1 MVSSLTQQGGNQ
13 LADKVTVKLDM
24 ILYAED
30 DQTYQMTIPHIL
42 ARLGLSVKVVGNGQL
57 AVDEFKNDSSYASVL
72 LDNQMPIMT
81 GIEAARRILE
91 KKTVDIVLFTSDE
104 KNTVSEMVDELG
116 IRYLKKPGSVNGFRI
131 LYASLLTKE

>member
-1 MVSSLTQQGGNQ
+1 M
-13 LADKVTVKLDM
+13 ADKVTVNFGN

-30 DQTYQMTIPHIL
+30 DQLYQITTPLIL
-42 ARLGLSVKVVGNGQL
+42 SRIGFTVKVVGNGKL
-57 AVDEFKNDSSYASVL
+57 AVEEFSSDSNYSSVL

-104 KNTVSEMVDELG
+104 KHTVSEAVDELG
-116 IRYLKKPGSVNGFRI
+116 IRYLKKPGTEMGFKI
-131 LYASLLTKE
+131 LYASLLTKK